1 MKTAKGKMLAGQPPR
16 GGELGGE
23 GGGVKQEV
31 VRNSTYTK
39 EAKEGSYS

>member
-16 GGELGGE
+16 GGELGG
-23 GGGVKQEV
+23 GGGIKQEV